1 MNTERTA
8 SAGTG
13 DWAVELEGVTKRFGG
28 FTAVDEM
35 TLQIARG
42 EFFSLLGPSG
52 CGKTTTLR
60 LIAGFEQP
68 SAGAIRLD
76 GEDIAKVPPYRRHV
90 NTVFQSYALFE
101 HLDVRENV
109 AFGLR
114 RRKVAK
120 PEIEQRVSEAL
131 ELVALDQRATARPG
145 ELSGGQRQRV
155 ALARALVNR
164 PSVLLLDEPLGALDL
179 KLRKQMQVELKRIQ
193 REVGITFVY
202 VTHDQEEALA
212 MSDRIAVMSDGV
224 VEQLGE
230 PEDVYERPLRAFV
243 AGFIGISNLLPATVE
258 GSGVRLST
266 GALVPAP
273 IPDGLPDG
281 AEVQLSVRPEKLLVD
296 ELEDGMATVEG
307 TIAERVYMGTA
318 TQLIVELAPGA
329 RLVALEQNTA
339 RARADDRWSWATACA
354 SAGTPST
361 ARCCADARRARPR
374 RRPGR
379 ARRGA
384 RPGGRR
390 RRRRAARGARP
401 ARRARRAGRARR
413 RPASSSWSAA
423 VGSFHTASRP
433 RGGARARARGR
444 ATSPSRRDEL
454 GPRRGHRPGRIA
466 AVLHRCRHR
475 GSERIEAALRRARRD
490 RRHRGSLAPSGCR
503 RARCRLLRRL
513 DPPAGARPEVLRLRE
528 LGALALAGGSTER
541 LSLLGRLAWSAP
553 PEARRS
559 TAAR

>member
-1 MNTERTA
+1 VSAERTA

-28 FTAVDEM
+28 FTAVDGM

-60 LIAGFEQP
+60 LVAGFEQP
-68 SAGAIRLD
+68 TAGAIRLD
-76 GEDIAKVPPYRRHV
+76 GEDVAKVPPYRRHV

-101 HLDVRENV
+101 HLDLKENI

-120 PEIEQRVSEAL
+120 AEIDQRVGEAL
-131 ELVALDQRATARPG
+131 ELVALEQRATARPS

-224 VEQLGE
+224 IEQLGQ
-230 PEDVYERPLRAFV
+230 PEDVYENPAKAFV
-243 AGFIGISNLLPATVE
+243 AGFIGISNLLPGTVE
-258 GSGVRLST
+258 SGSVRLST

-273 IPDGLPDG
+273 IPDGIPDG
-281 AEVQLSVRPEKLLVD
+281 APVQLSVRPEKLFVE
-296 ELEDGMATVEG
+296 ELEPGMATVEG
-307 TIAERVYMGTA
+307 TIAERVYMGTV

-339 RARADDRWSWATACA
+339 RARADDRW
-354 SAGTPST
+354 
-361 ARCCADARRARPR
+361 
-374 RRPGR
+374 
-379 ARRGA
+379 
-384 RPGGRR
+384 
-390 RRRRAARGARP
+390 
-401 ARRARRAGRARR
+401 
-413 RPASSSWSAA
+413 
-423 VGSFHTASRP
+423 
-433 RGGARARARGR
+433 
-444 ATSPSRRDEL
+444 EL
-454 GPRRGHRPGRIA
+454 G
-466 AVLHRCRHR
+466 
-475 GSERIEAALRRARRD
+475 D
-490 RRHRGSLAPSGCR
+490 RVRVGWL
-503 RARCRLLRRL
+503 
-513 DPPAGARPEVLRLRE
+513 PEHGQVLR
-528 LGALALAGGSTER
+528 
-541 LSLLGRLAWSAP
+541 
-553 PEARRS
+553 
-559 TAAR
+559 